1 MGDDYKIQAF
11 SIILQA
17 NMYVKGYNSE
27 TKWMH
32 FLIEDYELL
41 KKYNG
46 NEKGSNSI
54 KKNLI
59 GNTSTLSIF

>member
-1 MGDDYKIQAF
+1 MGDEYKIQAF

-41 KKYNG
+41 K
-46 NEKGSNSI
+46 SI
-54 KKNLI
+54 MVMKKVAI
-59 GNTSTLSIF
+59 V